1 MNHIHFMTP
10 YQLLVVQRVDVLV
23 DGVAGELDLGQPEV
37 HRGSLG
43 NVPDEEEWILTP
55 IETHD

>member
-43 NVPDEEEWILTP
+43 NVPDEEEM
-55 IETHD
+55 DFDSN